1 MVLKPGCHGN
11 SKLTKESENANLYI
25 YPNLWTGD
33 KPSVELRRKISP
45 HHKTGF
51 EYIQGVNN
59 INANNKPSPSNRVA
73 IRKKPYYG
81 AVKKRTRIYT
91 STRLTATS
99 NYNILIVDDNP
110 INLNILKKCL
120 QLLLAGHID
129 RLELASDGVKAL
141 EKLNARPFD
150 LVLLDIDMPVLNGL
164 ETTRYIR
171 HSSEEYSVLVQNRTI
186 PIVAVTTN
194 DSEDS
199 KNTYFQIGMNDCI
212 SKPIQLHLLE
222 EALSNVLMLSL

>member
-1 MVLKPGCHGN
+1 
-11 SKLTKESENANLYI
+11 
-25 YPNLWTGD
+25 
-33 KPSVELRRKISP
+33 
-45 HHKTGF
+45 
-51 EYIQGVNN
+51 VNN
-59 INANNKPSPSNRVA
+59 TKSNKPSPSNRVA
-73 IRKKPYYG
+73 IRKRPYYG

-91 STRLTATS
+91 TTTKLTTTS

-110 INLNILKKCL
+110 INLNILTKCL
-120 QLLLAGHID
+120 QLLLADHID

-164 ETTRYIR
+164 ETTRHIR
-171 HSSEEYSVLVQNRTI
+171 HSSEEYSVLLQNRNI

-199 KNTYFQIGMNDCI
+199 KNTYFQIGMVTELFI
-212 SKPIQLHLLE
+212 Y
-222 EALSNVLMLSL
+222 